1 MKNDTLSII
10 KEQLLKKEDSLSE
23 YACKSSS
30 AIRLNKQKEDIR
42 PSFFHD
48 TDLIIHSSSYAR
60 YMRKTQVYS
69 FKGHDHI
76 TTRMLHVQLV
86 SKIAR
91 TIGRC
96 LNLNEDL
103 IEAIGLGHD
112 IGHAPLGD
120 TGEKFLNEISM
131 RELGVP
137 FMHNLQSVRTHLV
150 LENHGKG
157 SNLSIQVLD
166 GIMCHNGEQLEKV
179 YRPEEKTVKKF
190 LSDYEQSTMSHKFAS
205 CVRPMT
211 LEGCV
216 VRISDVIA
224 YVGRDIEDAIIL
236 GLLDRKDIPKEIKE
250 ILGDNNKDIVNSI
263 VLDIVKNSYGKNEIR
278 ISDKVFKALNNL
290 LKFNYENIY
299 NKANSSKDLAYYKE
313 SIEKLYSYLL
323 DDLNN
328 NKKNSKIY
336 KTFLKDMDENYID
349 NTDNKRIV
357 IDFIAGMTDDYFIN
371 QLDNIC

>member
-112 IGHAPLGD
+112 IGHAPLGH